1 MNYTNSYYKQL
12 TNYVKFKERYANNFE
27 MPNFYVKHNDI
38 SYDCLIKTEIYKRYI
53 LNEKIT
59 IEINKYFLI

>member
-1 MNYTNSYYKQL
+1 
-12 TNYVKFKERYANNFE
+12 

-53 LNEKIT
+53 LNEKLPI